1 MKKNKSSKNWII
13 QQHRDLY
20 FKQAKSSGF
29 RSRSAYKLL
38 ELNKKFKFFKNCK
51 TALDLGSYPG
61 GWSQILKKNIKN
73 CKILSVDIKKMEKIE
88 GVDFLCCD
96 FKKEDSKEK
105 ILKRLKNKADLLVS
119 DMACDTTGNK
129 DLDCIRT
136 NALCAE
142 VIEFSSYVIKE
153 NGVVIS
159 KLFNGKD
166 FLMVKNLAQN
176 IFHKVNF
183 FKPDSSRD
191 YSKETYI
198 HCAGIKTL

>member
-20 FKQAKSSGF
+20 FKEAKSAGL

-38 ELNKKFKFFKNCK
+38 ELNKKFKIFKNCK
-51 TALDLGSYPG
+51 TAIDLGSYPG
-61 GWSQILKKNIKN
+61 GWSQILRKNLKN
-73 CKILSVDIKKMEKIE
+73 SKILSVDIKKMEKID

-96 FKKEDSKEK
+96 FLEEDSKEK
-105 ILKRLKNKADLLVS
+105 ILKRLDNKADLLVS
-119 DMACDTTGNK
+119 DMAADTTGNK

-142 VIEFSSYVIKE
+142 VIEFSSFVLKE
-153 NGVVIS
+153 SGVVIA
-159 KLFNGKD
+159 KIFNGKD
-166 FLMVKNLAQN
+166 FLNVKNLARN
-176 IFHKVNF
+176 KFREVNF
-183 FKPDSSRD
+183 FKPEASRD
-191 YSKETYI
+191 FSKETYI

>member
-13 QQHRDLY
+13 QQHRDQY

-38 ELNKKFKFFKNCK
+38 ELNKKFKFFKNCR
-51 TALDLGSYPG
+51 TVIDLGSYPG
-61 GWSQILKKNIKN
+61 GWSQMLKKNLKN
-73 CKILSVDIKKMEKIE
+73 CNILSVDVKKMEKID

-96 FKKEDSKEK
+96 FQKAESKEK
-105 ILKRLKNKADLLVS
+105 ILKKLDSKADLLVS
-119 DMACDTTGNK
+119 DMAADTTGNN

-142 VIEFSSYVIKE
+142 VIEFSTLVIKE
-153 NGVVIS
+153 SGVVIA

-166 FLMVKNLAQN
+166 FLDVKDLAQKK
-176 IFHKVNF
+176 FHRVNF

-191 YSKETYI
+191 FSKETYI
-198 HCAGIKTL
+198 HCVGIRTL

>member
-13 QQHRDLY
+13 KQHRDPY

-38 ELNKKFKFFKNCK
+38 ELNKKFKLFKNCK
-51 TALDLGSYPG
+51 SVIDLGSYPG
-61 GWSQILKKNIKN
+61 GWSQILKKNLKN
-73 CKILSVDIKKMEKIE
+73 SYILSIDIKKMEKIN

-96 FKKEDSKEK
+96 FKEKESKEK
-105 ILKRLKNKADLLVS
+105 ILKKLNNKADLLVS
-119 DMACDTTGNK
+119 DMAADTTGNK

-142 VIEFSSYVIKE
+142 VIEFSSFVINE
-153 NGVVIS
+153 NGVVIA
-159 KLFNGKD
+159 KLFNGQD
-166 FLMVKNLAQN
+166 FSIVKNLAKSK
-176 IFHKVNF
+176 FHTVNF
-183 FKPDSSRD
+183 FKPESSRD

-198 HCAGIKTL
+198 HCARIKTL

>member
-13 QQHRDLY
+13 KQHRDPY

-38 ELNKKFKFFKNCK
+38 ELNKKFKLFKNCK
-51 TALDLGSYPG
+51 SAIDLGSYPG
-61 GWSQILKKNIKN
+61 GWSQILKKNLKN
-73 CKILSVDIKKMEKIE
+73 SYILSIDIKKMEKIN

-96 FKKEDSKEK
+96 FQEKESKEK
-105 ILKRLKNKADLLVS
+105 ILKKLNNKADLLVS
-119 DMACDTTGNK
+119 DMAADTTGNK

-142 VIEFSSYVIKE
+142 VIEFSSFVINE
-153 NGVVIS
+153 NGVVIA
-159 KLFNGKD
+159 KLFNGQD
-166 FLMVKNLAQN
+166 FSIVKNLAKSK
-176 IFHKVNF
+176 FHTVNF
-183 FKPDSSRD
+183 FKPESSRD

-198 HCAGIKTL
+198 HCARIKTL

>member
-13 QQHRDLY
+13 EQHRDQY

-38 ELNKKFKFFKNCK
+38 ELNKKFKLFSNCNFVI
-51 TALDLGSYPG
+51 DLGSYPG
-61 GWSQILKKNIKN
+61 GWSQMLKKNLKN
-73 CKILSVDIKKMEKIE
+73 CKILSVDIKKMDKIE

-96 FKKEDSKEK
+96 FQKEESKEK
-105 ILKRLKNKADLLVS
+105 ILKKLNNKADLLVS
-119 DMACDTTGNK
+119 DMAADTTGNK

-136 NALCAE
+136 NALCVE
-142 VIEFSSYVIKE
+142 VIEFSSFVLKE
-153 NGVVIS
+153 SGVVIS
-159 KLFNGKD
+159 KLFNGQD
-166 FLMVKNLAQN
+166 FLNVKNLAKSK
-176 IFHKVNF
+176 FREVNF
-183 FKPDSSRD
+183 FKPESSRD